1 MRAAV
6 RGDLKSGLSKD
17 LQVRP
22 FGSPRLWLPPFSL
35 LCSSEQPRWEG
46 ELRNCQE
53 LRGFWLPL
61 GVRRDSAS
69 WTREEQRRWGR
80 GGGRTREMTSERAVL
95 GRRVK
100 SPSNY
105 KIFLGSSRDIS

>member
-1 MRAAV
+1 M

-22 FGSPRLWLPPFSL
+22 FGSPSLRLSPFSL
-35 LCSSEQPRWEG
+35 LCSSEQPSWEG

-53 LRGFWLPL
+53 LQGFRLPL

-80 GGGRTREMTSERAVL
+80 GGAGRGARMREDLGKGSAGPQSEE
-95 GRRVK
+95 
-100 SPSNY
+100 P
-105 KIFLGSSRDIS
+105 I